1 MAAVAEETGGP
12 QELVVCRLAQNFIF
26 QIWILVFRNLISRY
40 GELEGQS
47 GKFVLHGR
55 YLCLATLMSSVYF
68 LLNLWRIILG

>member
-40 GELEGQS
+40 GEREGQS
-47 GKFVLHGR
+47 GKFALKEDISA
-55 YLCLATLMSSVYF
+55 LQF
-68 LLNLWRIILG
+68 